1 MASRSRRGGSGAPR
15 KRPARPHNAAETQAE
30 TTLAPETAEE
40 VVAREMEEI
49 RKEVR
54 HLPGIYDVFGVFF
67 DLFGGKWCYWN

>member
-1 MASRSRRGGSGAPR
+1 MLILFDHINTPHLRAMASRSRRGGSGAPR

-30 TTLAPETAEE
+30 TTPAPETAEE

-54 HLPGIYDVFGVFF
+54 HLPGI
-67 DLFGGKWCYWN
+67 